1 VILLQKDLVDGR
13 LVQRY
18 KEDLKIGSYSQ
29 LVTIV
34 VFFPYFGI
42 DDLPKR

>member
-29 LVTIV
+29 LNKAIV
-34 VFFPYFGI
+34 VFFPYLEI
-42 DDLPKR
+42 DD